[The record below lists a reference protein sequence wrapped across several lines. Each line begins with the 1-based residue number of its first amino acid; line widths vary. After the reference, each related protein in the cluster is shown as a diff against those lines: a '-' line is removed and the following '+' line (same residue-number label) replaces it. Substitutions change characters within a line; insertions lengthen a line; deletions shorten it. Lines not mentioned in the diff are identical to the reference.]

1 MNRFFGTIKDG
12 KAFLKEEDTHHLLSV
27 LRAKE
32 GEKIEIVS
40 SGRLFLAS
48 IEDCNPLSICVLE
61 ECTSEAELD
70 CDLFLAFSLL
80 KNGHDELVLQKGT
93 ELGVKGFLPFLSKR
107 TIISLEEKDKQ
118 KRLIRYQKIVQGAA
132 EQSKRLIVPTV
143 YPFLSYK
150 NVLSFG
156 DTDFQRLF
164 AYEGASGQN
173 FNLFKT
179 FFSLK
184 KGSKS
189 LVLIGP
195 EGGFSEDEARLAKE
209 KGFETISL
217 GKRILRAETASIY
230 IASAFMTAREEN
242 DESL

>member
-12 KAFLKEEDTHHLLSV
+12 KAFLGEEDAHHLLSV

-48 IEDCNPLSICVLE
+48 IDGLKPLSISIQE
-61 ECTSEAELD
+61 ERASDSELD

-93 ELGVKGFLPFLSKR
+93 ELGVKGFLPFVSKR

-143 YPFLSYK
+143 YPILSYK
-150 NVLSFG
+150 SVLSLG
-156 DTDFQRLF
+156 DPNLQRFF
-164 AYEGASGQN
+164 AYEGASEDE
-173 FNLFKT
+173 FNLFGT
-179 FFSLK
+179 FSALK
-184 KGSKS
+184 RGSKAI
-189 LVLIGP
+189 VLIGP
-195 EGGFSEDEARLAKE
+195 EGGFSEEEAALAKE

-230 IASAFMTAREEN
+230 AASAFMTAREEN
-242 DESL
+242 R